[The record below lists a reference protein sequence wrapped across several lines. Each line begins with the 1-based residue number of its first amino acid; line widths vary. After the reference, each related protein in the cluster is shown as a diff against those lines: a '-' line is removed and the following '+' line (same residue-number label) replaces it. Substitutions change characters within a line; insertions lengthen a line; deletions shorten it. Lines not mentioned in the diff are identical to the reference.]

1 MDFSVAKLKSSLNP
15 RSLAQ
20 YTISQLNA
28 YYPDGDRVLLDHLMP
43 IIPESLRRLEHCF
56 SYVDNRY
63 FFDGEASVFNH
74 LHGDQYAMWLY
85 ILSNELFLQRGDS
98 NLCSKLFLLN
108 KQLHACDI
116 FYEVSLPSVFL
127 LVHPLGT
134 VLGRG
139 NYSDFF
145 VAYQRCGI
153 GSNHDI
159 YPTLGRHL
167 TLRPGSAILGDS
179 NIGENCQIASETLVI
194 DTDLPAGSTI
204 FGNPSNHR
212 FRKNSELYSLWRKR
226 P

>member
-1 MDFSVAKLKSSLNP
+1 MAGNVLKLRSSLDP
-15 RSLAQ
+15 QALAN
-20 YTISQLNA
+20 YTISQLNV
-28 YYPDGDRVLLDHLMP
+28 YYPDGDTVLPDHLMP
-43 IIPESLRRLEHCF
+43 VIPGSLSRLEHCF
-56 SYVDNRY
+56 SHVDNRY
-63 FFDGEASVFNH
+63 FFDGEAPVFNH

-85 ILSNELFLQRGDS
+85 ILSNELFLQHGDP

-134 VLGRG
+134 VLGRAA
-139 NYSDFF
+139 YSDFF

-159 YPTLGRHL
+159 YPKLGKNL

-179 NIGENCQIASETLVI
+179 NIGENCQIASEALVI

-204 FGNPSNHR
+204 FGNPLNHR
-212 FRKNSELYSLWRKR
+212 FGKNSELYSLWRKR